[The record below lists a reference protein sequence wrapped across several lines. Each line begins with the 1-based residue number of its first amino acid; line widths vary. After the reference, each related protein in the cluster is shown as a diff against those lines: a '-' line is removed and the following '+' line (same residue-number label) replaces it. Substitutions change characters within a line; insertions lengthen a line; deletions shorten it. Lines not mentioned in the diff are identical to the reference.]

1 MEEDPEVP
9 PKSYPLSPAK
19 MSKTP
24 SWIML
29 GFLLGALTVI
39 ALPPLRKSPPA
50 APVPLPDLRSPEQ
63 AGKRTEP
70 APPPQLTTIE
80 AVFAEWGKHASWTD
94 STTEVAMWNSHRE
107 SYSDYY
113 EVLRIGNY
121 YYFRSIPTLTRR
133 IIERG
138 KPMPES
144 PLLFT
149 ETEAEYQEWRQHGR
163 KERTRDVA
171 PSSFSPRFNAPAAP
185 TVDLE
190 RPKVAPPEGTRVPPA
205 FGPGPSADELRPK

>member
-1 MEEDPEVP
+1 MEDDSEVP
-9 PKSYPLSPAK
+9 PKSYPLSPSK

-29 GFLLGALTVI
+29 GYVLGILTVL
-39 ALPPLRKSPPA
+39 ALPPLRKAPPA
-50 APVPLPDLRSPEQ
+50 AAALPEATSTPDSPLGKRNEPVP
-63 AGKRTEP
+63 A
-70 APPPQLTTIE
+70 PQLTTIE

-94 STTEVAMWNSHRE
+94 SMTEVALWNSSRQ
-107 SYSDYY
+107 SYSDFY
-113 EVLRIGNY
+113 EVMRVGNQF
-121 YYFRSIPTLTRR
+121 YFRSIPTLTRR

-163 KERTRDVA
+163 NERFRDSA
-171 PSSFSPRFNAPAAP
+171 PASFSPRFSTPAAP
-185 TVDLE
+185 PVNVD
-190 RPKVAPPEGTRVPPA
+190 RPKVAPLEDRVPPA
-205 FGPGPSADELRPK
+205 FEPGPAASELRRQ